1 MDTHSEYMEKVT
13 GITPENAPE
22 PNPFATPID
31 EAVTEFDQELYDNAV
46 YGSDTPEQTTDE
58 KLDEILSLLR
68 PLAPALRALPEVV
81 EQIGPIIDGLKKSP
95 VLKALGVRLP

>member
-1 MDTHSEYMEKVT
+1 MNSDVIE
-13 GITPENAPE
+13 
-22 PNPFATPID
+22 D
-31 EAVTEFDQELYDNAV
+31 EMFNHPSIVTEDEN
-46 YGSDTPEQTTDE
+46 TPQTDSE

-95 VLKALGVRLP
+95 VLKALGVRIP